1 METIESQNAQVS
13 TKDLLW
19 QMIPKLFGV
28 RKENAWTYRK
38 TFSKENKSWLAKMAG
53 VSEDEYRRD
62 KTGKYNML
70 IRNNILNNKILPLH
84 EYDKNID
91 KLIYAKDVEKKFLG
105 KENQLSIYI
114 ANLNTEQI
122 QQLNKLSQI
131 QLVSFLENQLQK
143 IEKNKKNID
152 TKLQQEYGIVADETS
167 ETIATMKEL
176 QQWMENMET
185 FLHDNRLDEFMVNK
199 VTGKFEN
206 QTLEQEYQEYITKGK
221 GAEEY
226 KRLKNE
232 KVDEA
237 EL

>member
-28 RKENAWTYRK
+28 KKENAWTYRK

-70 IRNNILNNKILPLH
+70 IRNNILKNKILPLH
-84 EYDKNID
+84 EYNENID
-91 KLIYAKDVEKKFLG
+91 KLTYVKDIKKNFLG
-105 KENQLSIYI
+105 KENQLNTYI
-114 ANLNTEQI
+114 ANLNIDQI
-122 QQLNKLSQI
+122 QQLNTLSQV
-131 QLVSFLENQLQK
+131 QLISFLENQLQK

-152 TKLQQEYGIVADETS
+152 AKLQQEYGIVADETS
-167 ETIATMKEL
+167 ENIATMKEL
-176 QQWMENMET
+176 QQWMENMEA
-185 FLHDNRLDEFMVNK
+185 FLHDNKLDEFMVNK

-206 QTLEQEYQEYITKGK
+206 QTLEQEYQDYITKGK